1 MNQIILPA
9 IRLEGEIEVPGDKSI
24 THRAFILGSVCKG
37 EVEIKNFSPAKD
49 CLSTLNCLRA
59 LGLKIE
65 TRNSEALIQGEG
77 LFGLNRPNE
86 VLEAGNSGT
95 TARLLCGLLAG
106 QNFDSTITGDDSL
119 KKRPMD
125 RILQPLGLMGAKI
138 HGRSQNRLLPVV
150 IKGSSL
156 RGIEYEL
163 PVPSAQVKS
172 ALLLAGLLAEGTTRL
187 RGALNSRD
195 HTERMLQHLRA
206 KFEAGPERLSLE
218 GKREFAG
225 SKILVPGDFSSA
237 LFFSVAAL
245 LTSSSNLTIRN
256 VGLNPTRTGAIAVL
270 KRMQGEIVC
279 TEEQLLNNEPS
290 GTVITENS
298 PLKSTEILPEEI
310 PGLIDEIPILAVAAT
325 QAEGVTLIRGA
336 KELRV
341 KESDRIRALAQEL
354 NKMGARVKELTDGLE
369 ISGPTKLKGA
379 AINSGGDHR
388 IAMALAVAGLVAS
401 GKTTIE
407 NSQWADISFPNF
419 FSILEQVVIRG

>member
-1 MNQIILPA
+1 
-9 IRLEGEIEVPGDKSI
+9 
-24 THRAFILGSVCKG
+24 
-37 EVEIKNFSPAKD
+37 
-49 CLSTLNCLRA
+49 
-59 LGLKIE
+59 
-65 TRNSEALIQGEG
+65 
-77 LFGLNRPNE
+77 
-86 VLEAGNSGT
+86 
-95 TARLLCGLLAG
+95 
-106 QNFDSTITGDDSL
+106 L

-125 RILQPLGLMGAKI
+125 RILQPLSLMGAKI

-298 PLKSTEILPEEI
+298 PLKSTEILPEEKVS
-310 PGLIDEIPILAVAAT
+310 P
-325 QAEGVTLIRGA
+325 
-336 KELRV
+336 
-341 KESDRIRALAQEL
+341 
-354 NKMGARVKELTDGLE
+354 
-369 ISGPTKLKGA
+369 
-379 AINSGGDHR
+379 
-388 IAMALAVAGLVAS
+388 
-401 GKTTIE
+401 
-407 NSQWADISFPNF
+407 
-419 FSILEQVVIRG
+419 